1 MKLLGRSIDGKRLVE
16 EIRAR
21 LAARGI
27 REDAPDAPLDDEA
40 PLEPYAYL
48 VQLLEENVDP
58 AQSVR
63 TPSTDGSLRRL
74 VRFAARGLLEELFG
88 RQRAFNVHVRDLAA
102 QLSSEVVTLRAR
114 VAELEQLAGSAPDR
128 PGQLPKKQRTPRI
141 GRRRTKPRRR

>member
-27 REDAPDAPLDDEA
+27 REDAPDPPLDDEA
-40 PLEPYAYL
+40 PVEPYAYL

-63 TPSTDGSLRRL
+63 TPSSANSLRGL

-102 QLSSEVVTLRAR
+102 QLSSEVITLRAR
-114 VAELEQLAGSAPDR
+114 VAELERLAASAPGR
-128 PGQLPKKQRTPRI
+128 QGQLPKKQRA
-141 GRRRTKPRRR
+141 GRRPAKPRRR